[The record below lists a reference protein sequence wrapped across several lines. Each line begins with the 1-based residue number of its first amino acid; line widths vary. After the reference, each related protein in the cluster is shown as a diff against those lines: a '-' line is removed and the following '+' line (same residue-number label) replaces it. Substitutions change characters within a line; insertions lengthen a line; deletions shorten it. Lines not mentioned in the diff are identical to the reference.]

1 MSHKIKDIKKKLTQ
15 DLVGEIENVEDDTR
29 MFKAAQV
36 PYTKHQRVHFVHG
49 KQE

>member
-29 MFKAAQV
+29 MFKTAQIL
-36 PYTKHQRVHFVHG
+36 YTKHQLGHFVHG